1 MKFYLYAVMM
11 CAAFALSSC
20 TSPVRQDSVRVDN
33 DFGRIYMRD
42 SCGVTGA
49 DGTIS
54 ILLDDGS
61 SLFMTGDCFAGT
73 VRDGKISHDTPMFR
87 NSLIHISKDGEN
99 LGSIFGGTPENP
111 ETLCIPAEADTSR
124 FVYWYWP
131 GHGFQLGNTLF
142 LYMTKFYQAEDG
154 QWGFRFDGTDL
165 VRLDMENYDVIS
177 RHEVYDGT
185 SEIHWGHSVLKD
197 GGKYYVYGTRSGI
210 YYDPAQ
216 LFVSEVTFSESS
228 EAPLSVLYFDGE
240 GWSADPAA
248 AVPCVG
254 PDASVSEQFSVFKY
268 QDTYVLLTQ
277 TRDQSGEIRS
287 FTADSPA
294 GPWGNGKLLY
304 VTHEQEDPELFTY
317 NAMAHP
323 QFINRRNE
331 LLINY
336 NINSYNLDRP
346 YDEVWTYRPVFL
358 RVPMNMILSEN

>member
-1 MKFYLYAVMM
+1 MFFAAVIAVSAM
-11 CAAFALSSC
+11 AFSSC
-20 TSPVRQDSVRVDN
+20 SSRESQPREVRIDQEFADM
-33 DFGRIYMRD
+33 YMKE
-42 SCGVTGA
+42 SGGVTGA

-73 VRDGKISHDTPMFR
+73 VEDGKISYDTPMLR
-87 NSLIHISKDGEN
+87 NSLIHISKDGKN

-177 RHEVYDGT
+177 QHEVYDG
-185 SEIHWGHSVLKD
+185 SAEIHWGHSVLKD

-216 LFVSEVTFSESS
+216 LFVSEAAFSEDS
-228 EAPLSVLYFDGE
+228 EAPLSVRYYDGQ
-240 GWSADPAA
+240 GWNPDPAS
-248 AVPCVG
+248 AVPCNG
-254 PDASVSEQFSVFKY
+254 PAVSVSEQFSVFKY
-268 QDTYVLLTQ
+268 KDTYVLLTQ
-277 TRDQSGEIRS
+277 SRDQTGEIWS
-287 FTADSPA
+287 FTSDSPA
-294 GPWGNGKLLY
+294 GPWKNGKLLY

-323 QFINRRNE
+323 QFINDRNE

-336 NINSYNLDRP
+336 NINSYNLQRP

-358 RVPMNMILSEN
+358 RVPMEMILPGK